1 MKIIR
6 IKETNQTSKFTKS
19 YMPKSCYDITIHKEV
34 SALQNKK
41 LNTRSS
47 LINLLNAVKE
57 QDIYSLEYSL
67 YDDVTLLGQSN
78 TQRKIER
85 RLKHCIDSEN
95 DLIDESNHSFK
106 PSSSLQNSF
115 VTNIFK
121 FGLVNKDSSKQRCEA
136 NNVQCQ
142 ISTLSK
148 SIPNSETS
156 SSYSYNKQ
164 TNFTLSQKI
173 KNTKIQKVPKIS
185 VDQYTSAISSE
196 SDLSSCTT
204 PIINTTVKS
213 YSYRK
218 TERKISRSLS
228 QSPRRVQDHSYSNES
243 SCSLTSTIPRDR
255 RSFSYSSRSSVSSR
269 LSRYILSE
277 SSKSR
282 SPSIPRRYGSP
293 SFLERRRITRVT
305 GYNSEFVIM
314 KDMATKIAEL
324 KFEAPLACFEEEDT
338 SAIKNRNIFSDQLV
352 GINIGNNYIESP
364 NCNTSRIPDNTDT
377 IHDGAFSPF
386 SGSLEDLV
394 NTFDEKITSCFKDYG
409 TNVESLAP
417 VQVRTQEEIMNECQ
431 MWWTITGT
439 FGNILPID
447 WNKSY
452 ARKMHVPTLNL
463 NDAIKPSNGIVL
475 EDLSSEDEAVATD
488 LDMHALILSSRNEN
502 YNIEEPVKTADEVLR
517 EIDDIMQES
526 PVDES
531 FHSECFLEINE
542 ALERSKEVLSSP
554 LHEKRLEQYSSKQ
567 LLEFLSEMDSL
578 ISALS
583 ESLINELALRDE
595 LEYEKEL
602 KNQFIS
608 LLLAVQNRRRQ
619 HHVAKKRNQ
628 SQTGSSPL
636 PQQKSFHESK
646 YLTTV
651 IPYHTDNGNLDNQAL
666 QVLIKILKA
675 INEDSPAVPA
685 LLTDYILKVLCPT

>member
-6 IKETNQTSKFTKS
+6 I
-19 YMPKSCYDITIHKEV
+19 
-34 SALQNKK
+34 
-41 LNTRSS
+41 
-47 LINLLNAVKE
+47 
-57 QDIYSLEYSL
+57 
-67 YDDVTLLGQSN
+67 
-78 TQRKIER
+78 
-85 RLKHCIDSEN
+85 
-95 DLIDESNHSFK
+95 
-106 PSSSLQNSF
+106 
-115 VTNIFK
+115 
-121 FGLVNKDSSKQRCEA
+121 
-136 NNVQCQ
+136 
-142 ISTLSK
+142 
-148 SIPNSETS
+148 
-156 SSYSYNKQ
+156 
-164 TNFTLSQKI
+164 
-173 KNTKIQKVPKIS
+173 
-185 VDQYTSAISSE
+185 
-196 SDLSSCTT
+196 
-204 PIINTTVKS
+204 
-213 YSYRK
+213 
-218 TERKISRSLS
+218 
-228 QSPRRVQDHSYSNES
+228 
-243 SCSLTSTIPRDR
+243 TIPRDR